1 VPICPNCS
9 TENPEGFRH
18 CGFCGA
24 SLTES
29 ATERRKLATLVFCD
43 LSGSTTIGERADSE
57 TVRSLMLSYFH
68 EMRSALE
75 GHGGTVEKFVG
86 DAVLAVFGVPEAH
99 EDDALRAC
107 RAALE
112 MQARLAS
119 LNEEFER
126 RFATRIALRIGV
138 NTGEVV
144 AGDASS
150 RETFVTGDPVNV
162 AARLEQGAGPGEVLI
177 GESTFRLVHTTA
189 KVDAIEP
196 LRAKGKTEPVA
207 AYRLR
212 EISGSGP
219 APRTVGP
226 SFTGRSEQLD
236 LLERELQK
244 VGAPECRLVTVIGEP
259 GVGKSRLVS
268 EFVTRIGT
276 RARVVRGT
284 CLSYGEGITYWA
296 VGQIVRELAGIEDEH
311 SSIEA
316 RQLIAA
322 HVAREPN
329 GDAVAAKIQQL
340 LGLTEGTAAAE
351 ETALAIRDFL
361 VASARTSPL
370 VVLIDDIQW
379 AEPTLLDLIAALPA
393 AISDAPVL
401 LIALSRPELQDDHPD
416 WNATVQLEPFG
427 EHDVDALLRS
437 MLGTA
442 EPRVRTRLASASGGN
457 PLFLEELVAMLVE
470 DNTLRF
476 EDGGC
481 VLVDDL
487 DALALPTSLH
497 ALLGA
502 RLDRLEPD
510 LRATLERC
518 AIEGEV
524 FHRGPVVQ
532 FSAPASEPSV
542 RRNLDALVAK
552 GLIRAAGASFVGEAA
567 FRFKHILVRET
578 AYQSTTKK
586 LRAGLHERFAN
597 WLEQIAGGRLSEYEE
612 ILGYHL
618 EQSYRYHTELGPANV
633 EIQGVGKRA
642 ASHLAEAGRRAV
654 RRGDI
659 GAASGLLGRA
669 AALLPAGHPNR
680 APILV
685 LLGDTLM
692 DAGRN
697 TDALR
702 AFNELDG
709 ADGVDEVSRTHA
721 ELCRAELEL
730 QMASTAATVDEYR
743 RKARAAIELF
753 AAHGEEQALLRACWV
768 SYLTSMFSGRSIEA
782 QAAIDRL
789 SVLTGHLS
797 RQLAGRLPGMQAMNL
812 AWGPTPV
819 TEALAATAALLE
831 ITRDD
836 PAAEPV
842 VLGAHAYLLSQAGDI
857 DAARHALDR
866 MREIADR
873 QGQRVVLWSSW
884 GQNVGRTELLAGDPA
899 RAEQALRPCYD
910 SLRAAGLL
918 GFSGTVAGQL
928 AHALVEL
935 RRLDEAA
942 AFATAA
948 REEAGEA
955 DVLPQV
961 LWRSALARSLA
972 ARGKIEEALVLADE
986 AVRTAGSTEWPNVIA
1001 DALLDQARVLRHAGR
1016 PARLVAERASVVYVA
1031 KGNAVGQTKAAA
1043 LATGP

>member
-1 VPICPNCS
+1 MPRCPNCNR
-9 TENPEGFRH
+9 ENPLGFQH

-24 SLTES
+24 PLEAPT
-29 ATERRKLATLVFCD
+29 AERRKLATLVFCD
-43 LSGSTTIGERADSE
+43 LSGSTAIGERADSE

-75 GHGGTVEKFVG
+75 RHGGTVEKFVG

-126 RFATRIALRIGV
+126 RFAMRIALRIGV

-144 AGDASS
+144 AGDASR

-177 GESTFRLVHTTA
+177 GESTFRLVHTSA

-196 LRAKGKTEPVA
+196 LRAKGKAGLVA

-212 EISGSGP
+212 EISGFGP
-219 APRTVGP
+219 APRSIGS
-226 SFTGRSEQLD
+226 SFTGRTEQLD

-244 VGAPECRLVTVIGEP
+244 VGAPEFRLVTVIGEP

-276 RARVVRGT
+276 RARIVRGT

-296 VGQIVRELAGIEDEH
+296 IGQIVRELARIGDEH
-311 SSIEA
+311 SPIEA
-316 RQLIAA
+316 RQRIAA

-329 GDAVAAKIQQL
+329 GDVVAATIQQL
-340 LGLTEGTAAAE
+340 LGLTEGSATAE
-351 ETALAIRDFL
+351 ETAVAIGDFL
-361 VASARTSPL
+361 LASARTRPL

-379 AEPTLLDLIAALPA
+379 AEPALLDLIAALPA

-401 LIALSRPELQDDHPD
+401 LLALSRPELQDDRPD
-416 WNATVQLEPFG
+416 WVATIQLEPFA
-427 EHDVDALLRS
+427 EDDADALLKN
-437 MLGTA
+437 MLGKA
-442 EPRVRTRLASASGGN
+442 EPLVRTRLASASGGN
-457 PLFLEELVAMLVE
+457 PLFLEELVAMLLE
-470 DNTLRF
+470 EGTLRL
-476 EDGGC
+476 EDGVC
-481 VLVDDL
+481 TLVGDL

-502 RLDRLEPD
+502 RLDRLEPE

-524 FHRGPVVQ
+524 FHCGAVVQ
-532 FSAPASEPSV
+532 LSAPASEPTV
-542 RRNLDALVAK
+542 RTNLEALVAK
-552 GLIRAAGASFVGEAA
+552 GLIRAARASFVDEAA

-586 LRAGLHERFAN
+586 LRADLHERFAN
-597 WLEQIAGGRLSEYEE
+597 WLERTAGGRLSEYEE

-618 EQSYRYHTELGPANV
+618 EQSYRYHTELGPAND
-633 EIQGVGKRA
+633 EIQEVGRRA
-642 ASHLAEAGRRAV
+642 ASHLADAGRRAS

-669 AALLPAGHPNR
+669 TALLPAGHPAR

-697 TDALR
+697 TDALS

-709 ADGVDEVSRTHA
+709 ADGVDEMSRTHA

-730 QMASTAATVDEYR
+730 QTSSTAAAVDEHR

-782 QAAIDRL
+782 QDAIDRL
-789 SVLTGHLS
+789 SVLTRHLS

-819 TEALAATAALLE
+819 TEALAATAALLKA
-831 ITRDD
+831 TRDD
-836 PAAEPV
+836 PAAETV
-842 VLGAHAYLLSQAGDI
+842 VLGGHAYLLAQAGEI
-857 DAARHALDR
+857 DAARHALDH
-866 MREIADR
+866 MREIAGR
-873 QGQRVVLWSSW
+873 QGQLVVLWSSW

-910 SLRAAGLL
+910 SLREAGLL

-935 RRLDEAA
+935 GRADEAA
-942 AFATAA
+942 AYATAA

-961 LWRSALARSLA
+961 LWRSALARSHA
-972 ARGKIEEALVLADE
+972 ARGKIEEALGLADE
-986 AVRTAGSTEWPNVIA
+986 AVRLAGSTEWPNVIA
-1001 DALLDQARVLRHAGR
+1001 DALLDQARVLRDAGR
-1016 PARLVAERASVVYVA
+1016 PARLVAERAKVVYVA
-1031 KGNAVGQTKAAA
+1031 KGNTVGQTKAAA
-1043 LATGP
+1043 LASGP

>member
-1 VPICPNCS
+1 
-9 TENPEGFRH
+9 
-18 CGFCGA
+18 
-24 SLTES
+24 
-29 ATERRKLATLVFCD
+29 
-43 LSGSTTIGERADSE
+43 
-57 TVRSLMLSYFH
+57 MLSYFH

-150 RETFVTGDPVNV
+150 RETFVTGDAVNV

-212 EISGSGP
+212 EISGFGP
-219 APRTVGP
+219 APRTVGA

-236 LLERELQK
+236 LLEREFQK

-329 GDAVAAKIQQL
+329 GDVVAATIQQL
-340 LGLTEGTAAAE
+340 LGLTEGSAAAE
-351 ETALAIRDFL
+351 ETAVAIGDFL
-361 VASARTSPL
+361 VASAGTGPL

-379 AEPTLLDLIAALPA
+379 AEPTLLDLITALPP

-401 LIALSRPELQDDHPD
+401 LIALSRPELQDDRPD

-427 EHDVDALLRS
+427 EHDVDALLES
-437 MLGTA
+437 MLGAA

-470 DNTLRF
+470 ENTLRL
-476 EDGGC
+476 EDGVC
-481 VLVDDL
+481 TLVDDL
-487 DALALPTSLH
+487 DALALPTSLN

-524 FHRGPVVQ
+524 FHRGAVVQ
-532 FSAPASEPSV
+532 LSAESERSV
-542 RRNLDALVAK
+542 RTNLEALVAK
-552 GLIRAAGASFVGEAA
+552 GLIRAAGASFVNEAA

-597 WLEQIAGGRLSEYEE
+597 WLEQIASGRLSEYEE

-618 EQSYRYHTELGPANV
+618 EQSYRYHTELGPAND
-633 EIQGVGKRA
+633 EIQEVGKRA
-642 ASHLAEAGRRAV
+642 ASHLAEAGRRAS

-669 AALLPAGHPNR
+669 AALLPASHPSR

-702 AFNELDG
+702 AFDELDG

-730 QMASTAATVDEYR
+730 QMASTAAAVDEYR
-743 RKARAAIELF
+743 RKASAAIELF

-797 RQLAGRLPGMQAMNL
+797 RQMAGRLPGNASN
-812 AWGPTPV
+812 
-819 TEALAATAALLE
+819 
-831 ITRDD
+831 
-836 PAAEPV
+836 EPG
-842 VLGAHAYLLSQAGDI
+842 LGADACHRGARRDRRTSGD
-857 DAARHALDR
+857 H
-866 MREIADR
+866 
-873 QGQRVVLWSSW
+873 
-884 GQNVGRTELLAGDPA
+884 P
-899 RAEQALRPCYD
+899 
-910 SLRAAGLL
+910 
-918 GFSGTVAGQL
+918 
-928 AHALVEL
+928 
-935 RRLDEAA
+935 
-942 AFATAA
+942 
-948 REEAGEA
+948 
-955 DVLPQV
+955 
-961 LWRSALARSLA
+961 
-972 ARGKIEEALVLADE
+972 
-986 AVRTAGSTEWPNVIA
+986 
-1001 DALLDQARVLRHAGR
+1001 
-1016 PARLVAERASVVYVA
+1016 
-1031 KGNAVGQTKAAA
+1031 
-1043 LATGP
+1043 